1 MAGDSDVRKDTPNGP
16 SSAADAGGTPGLAGD
31 AHDYALT
38 EYTRQPIVSVLGH
51 VDHGKTS
58 VLDWIRGSSVV
69 SREAGAITQHIGATE
84 VPLDKVRELTG
95 PLMAGKQFKVPG
107 LLFIDTPGHSAF
119 TSLRARGGALADI
132 AIVVVDI
139 NEGFKPQTH
148 EAITILKQ
156 SKTPFVVF
164 ANKIDRI
171 DGYQSKAGSFA
182 PNFKKQDADVQAKL
196 EEKLYKVIGTM
207 YELGF
212 QTERYDRV
220 TDFRKNIAIIPGCA
234 VTGEGIPDALMLIVG
249 LAQRFL
255 EQTLQTTEEGHAMG
269 TILEVKE
276 EKGLGMTL
284 DTIIYS
290 GRLGIEDTVLV
301 GTRNMPVETRIKA
314 LLRPKPLDEIRDPRD
329 TFDRV
334 KEVHAASGIKM
345 LLGETEG
352 IQAGAALRVVTPET
366 YNDMFEEI
374 LAASRATVELSEAGV
389 HLKADTIGSLEAL
402 ALECKNAG
410 IPVRTATVGPVSRR
424 DVTGCAAENNRLH
437 RLIMAFNVKTL
448 PDAETAIADSEATL
462 LTSDVIYT
470 LMEDYEKWYKVASSD
485 VDSDERSQI
494 VHPGKFLFM
503 TDHTFR
509 LSNPAIF
516 GARILGGRI
525 ALGQRIIRMDGK
537 QIGTVQSM
545 RHDDK
550 NIPEGKQ
557 GMEVAMA
564 LDGPLIGRQIKEGD
578 ILYVDVPAGDA
589 RKFRD
594 MNKLTH
600 DENEVLEELYR
611 IRRKEDKFWGM

>member
-1 MAGDSDVRKDTPNGP
+1 MSADDVEQVTESEAPG
-16 SSAADAGGTPGLAGD
+16 AEGTPGMEGE
-31 AHDYALT
+31 AHDFELT

-58 VLDWIRGSSVV
+58 VLDWIRGSAVV

-95 PLMAGKQFKVPG
+95 PLMKGKDFKLPG

-119 TSLRARGGALADI
+119 TSLRSRGGALADI
-132 AIVVVDI
+132 AIVVVDV

-171 DGYQSKAGSFA
+171 DGYASERGSFLV
-182 PNFKKQDADVQAKL
+182 NFKKQKPEVQGRL

-207 YELGF
+207 YDMGF
-212 QTERYDRV
+212 QCERYDRV

-234 VTGEGIPDALMLIVG
+234 ITGEGIPDALMLIVG

-255 EQTLQTTEEGHAMG
+255 EKGLKTTEEGPALG

-290 GRLGIEDTVLV
+290 GRLHRDDIVLV
-301 GTRNMPVETRIKA
+301 GTKNEPIETRIKA

-334 KEVHAASGIKM
+334 KEVHAAAGIKL

-352 IQAGAALRVVTPET
+352 IQAGAPLRVVTDE
-366 YNDMFEEI
+366 NFDDMYDEI
-374 LAASRATVELSEAGV
+374 MAASKPHVDLAEAGI
-389 HLKADTIGSLEAL
+389 HIKADTIGSLEAL
-402 ALECKNAG
+402 AVECKNHK
-410 IPVRTATVGPVSRR
+410 IPIRSATVGPVSRR
-424 DVTGCAAENNRLH
+424 DVTGASAENNKLH
-437 RLIMAFNVKTL
+437 RLVMAFNVKTL
-448 PDAETAIADSEATL
+448 PDADTAITDTEVKL
-462 LTSDVIYT
+462 LQSDVIYT
-470 LMEDYEKWYKVASSD
+470 LLEEYEKWHQDASSD
-485 VDSDERSQI
+485 VDSDERKRI

-503 TDHTFR
+503 SDHTFR
-509 LSNPAIF
+509 LSSPAIF
-516 GARILGGRI
+516 GARILGGRVQV
-525 ALGQRIIRMDGK
+525 GHRIMRQDGR
-537 QIGTVQSM
+537 QIGEVKSI
-545 RHDDK
+545 RHEDK
-550 NIPEGKQ
+550 NIDEAKQ
-557 GMEVAMA
+557 GMEVAIA
-564 LDGPLIGRQIKEGD
+564 IDGPLIGRQIKEED
-578 ILYVDVPAGDA
+578 ILYVDIPAGDA

-594 MNKLTH
+594 MHKLTS
-600 DENEVLEELYR
+600 DEEMVLEELYR
-611 IRRKEDKFWGM
+611 IKRQDDKFWGM